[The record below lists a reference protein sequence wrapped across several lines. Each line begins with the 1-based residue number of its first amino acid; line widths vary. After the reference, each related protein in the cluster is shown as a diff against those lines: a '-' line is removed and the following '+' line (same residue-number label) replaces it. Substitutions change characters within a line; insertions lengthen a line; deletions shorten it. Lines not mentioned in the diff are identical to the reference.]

1 MDPWYGLGTADMLDV
16 AHMAVHAVPMTSR
29 EAIRWSFDAVTE
41 IPARIMGLE
50 GFGLRVGA
58 NADFVLLQ
66 AADPIEA
73 VRLRPPRLA
82 VVRRG
87 KVVAR
92 TPACTSALSLPGRG
106 QALTAAGLLL
116 VAASLARPLA
126 RWRGTATLA
135 AVAAIAGSAL
145 GHPGT
150 GLLAAEGLLIL
161 GYLLLTDA
169 PAAMPGRVAA
179 RWLRLQVPAA
189 AWAALVSAAVV
200 LGLSVQVGV
209 SAWLVVAGATAAVA
223 ATVIALPW
231 RSRQPPEPR

>member
-1 MDPWYGLGTADMLDV
+1 MMRLARAGPGWIQQNETRPNGTGPDGVDQRAGQGVAGPDRAARGVTMIVARACLGTAM
-16 AHMAVHAVPMTSR
+16 M
-29 EAIRWSFDAVTE
+29 
-41 IPARIMGLE
+41 
-50 GFGLRVGA
+50 
-58 NADFVLLQ
+58 VL
-66 AADPIEA
+66 P
-73 VRLRPPRLA
+73 
-82 VVRRG
+82 
-87 KVVAR
+87 
-92 TPACTSALSLPGRG
+92 ALSLPGRA

-116 VAASLARPLA
+116 VAASMARPLVP
-126 RWRGTATLA
+126 WRGTATLA

-209 SAWLVVAGATAAVA
+209 SAWLVVAGAMAAVA

-231 RSRQPPEPR
+231 RSRQPREPR

>member
-1 MDPWYGLGTADMLDV
+1 MMRLGRTGPGWIQQNAPGRDGTGPDGVGHRAGQEVAGPDRAARGVTMIVATACLGIAM
-16 AHMAVHAVPMTSR
+16 M
-29 EAIRWSFDAVTE
+29 
-41 IPARIMGLE
+41 
-50 GFGLRVGA
+50 
-58 NADFVLLQ
+58 VL
-66 AADPIEA
+66 P
-73 VRLRPPRLA
+73 
-82 VVRRG
+82 
-87 KVVAR
+87 
-92 TPACTSALSLPGRG
+92 ALSLQGRA

-145 GHPGT
+145 GDRGT
-150 GLLAAEGLLIL
+150 GLLAVEGLLIL

-189 AWAALVSAAVV
+189 AWAALASAAVV

-223 ATVIALPW
+223 ATVLALPW
-231 RSRQPPEPR
+231 RSRQPPESR

>member
-1 MDPWYGLGTADMLDV
+1 MIVATACLGTAM
-16 AHMAVHAVPMTSR
+16 M
-29 EAIRWSFDAVTE
+29 
-41 IPARIMGLE
+41 
-50 GFGLRVGA
+50 
-58 NADFVLLQ
+58 VL
-66 AADPIEA
+66 P
-73 VRLRPPRLA
+73 
-82 VVRRG
+82 
-87 KVVAR
+87 
-92 TPACTSALSLPGRG
+92 ALSLPERA

-189 AWAALVSAAVV
+189 AWAALASAAVV
-200 LGLSVQVGV
+200 LGLSVRVEV
-209 SAWLVVAGATAAVA
+209 SAWLVVAGAAAAVA
-223 ATVIALPW
+223 ATVLALPW

>member
-1 MDPWYGLGTADMLDV
+1 MMKLAKTEPGWIQQNETGRNGTRPGGVDHKAGREVAGRDRAARGVIMIVATACLGIAM
-16 AHMAVHAVPMTSR
+16 M
-29 EAIRWSFDAVTE
+29 
-41 IPARIMGLE
+41 
-50 GFGLRVGA
+50 
-58 NADFVLLQ
+58 VL
-66 AADPIEA
+66 P
-73 VRLRPPRLA
+73 
-82 VVRRG
+82 
-87 KVVAR
+87 
-92 TPACTSALSLPGRG
+92 ALSLPERG

-116 VAASLARPLA
+116 VATSLIRPLA
-126 RWRGTATLA
+126 RWRGTAALA

-150 GLLAAEGLLIL
+150 GVLAAEGLLIL

-179 RWLRLQVPAA
+179 RWLRLQIPGA

>member
-1 MDPWYGLGTADMLDV
+1 MTRLGRTGPSRIQQNETGRTGTGPDGAGQRGGPEVARPDRTARGVTMIVATACLGTAM
-16 AHMAVHAVPMTSR
+16 M
-29 EAIRWSFDAVTE
+29 
-41 IPARIMGLE
+41 
-50 GFGLRVGA
+50 
-58 NADFVLLQ
+58 VL
-66 AADPIEA
+66 P
-73 VRLRPPRLA
+73 
-82 VVRRG
+82 
-87 KVVAR
+87 
-92 TPACTSALSLPGRG
+92 ALSLPERG

-116 VAASLARPLA
+116 VAVSVARPLA
-126 RWRGTATLA
+126 PWRGTATLA
-135 AVAAIAGSAL
+135 AVAAIAASAL

-179 RWLRLQVPAA
+179 RWIRLQAPAA

-209 SAWLVVAGATAAVA
+209 SAWLVVAGAMAAVA

-231 RSRQPPEPR
+231 RSRQPREPR